1 MVNST
6 DFQAVFYQ
14 KTVAPPWYK
23 RNHWKYQVVV
33 SKFKI
38 SAGPFFDKMKI
49 IQKII
54 HRTIKITIKSYIKKE
69 NGMNQKRNRL
79 FAIALCGSLLIS
91 SLNGIPAVAE
101 TINAPNITQEKPQE
115 EPQEEP
121 QADAPPE
128 SSESGAP
135 LRGLPVI
142 PPITTTVAEA
152 QPEEPPVTEVSENFQ
167 LDQPVPLMPD
177 LQQGSKRENRAAST
191 FAIPAKTYKLAFI
204 DEAGNYIDPAKV
216 TITGEAM
223 KVEAQ
228 GTSGKVGDVV
238 TSNVGN
244 LKEMTVPTVTL
255 ADDDSTGNTGYSG
268 VRNSQIRLPGYY
280 DLPQMS
286 PTTYYTGTTFPI
298 AQSKRVRLT
307 NNEVTETDE
316 SGTRFRLLRTTPKQ
330 YEFTTVSWQ
339 SDVSKT
345 KFAYG
350 FSMATTSGAN
360 DYYTTD
366 DTVYYYVP
374 NRRVSIYYSTMEP
387 GALPAY
393 PTGYN
398 ASLSKTVVDSDAFHY
413 KAPKA
418 FPETY
423 SSGNRYF
430 RFKGWY
436 KGAVR
441 PADPKAVK
449 LETSLTPEF
458 DVTYDGADNLYVFY
472 DEVKEMTTTIPEV
485 TYKFGF
491 VDEKGALVAPTNVD
505 IQANLTTVED
515 NVVQKVGTVTGANA
529 GNLKQLTVPS
539 QTLTYVPKIKVS
551 TSGVTDFRLTI
562 PKRYQIPT
570 VTPGSFY
577 TGSTTAYPLATTLLR
592 YISGQ
597 ADERITTDGTRYSL
611 YNLPTPHSYRMYR
624 SNWLPDVTKTVYSA
638 ALSMASTEAQPTYFT
653 TDNTMYYF
661 LENRRVTEHY
671 IDEAGAE
678 VPVPTGF
685 TQGNQTVID
694 SDTYHFKLAKE
705 LPFSYF
711 LNNKAYRF
719 KGWYKGKTKPK
730 VLETSRTPE
739 YDTTFDD
746 NDDLTVVYEEIK
758 YGGNTVTFGFV
769 GEDGQLLQPTGFQ
782 VTTDIVE
789 TIDGLSTVLSNVS
802 AVDSTGNVKTLT
814 IPQKEYVLT
823 PQMNFYGTK
832 NSLITIPRQYQEIS
846 FTKPANYQ
854 GLDYPV
860 AGRVENMFSGN
871 PYDAGAQPPYFSAS
885 KVKANQYKIIEFH
898 WKEEPT
904 QSFSS
909 LYKATLIRS
918 SVAPTGVE
926 MYPNKPIYYYA
937 TNRRVTENFVDKSGA
952 KITPPQGFTQGN
964 QVTVTSDPFTYTASK
979 ALPSVYAAGAKTY
992 KFVGWYKGT
1001 AKPTTLKT
1009 TATPTYQVDFDD
1021 NDDMTAVYEEETP
1034 TAALTLTST
1043 NRVVNNGDSVDWVA
1057 TLKNT
1062 SLAPLKTLT
1071 VKPATTWP
1079 VGIGTPTS
1087 LSVQLDG
1094 QAPKIYP
1101 VTATTW
1107 SEGISLTGLEI
1118 PAGQTANVTLVGT
1131 KISGTSDQRLTAT
1144 LDVTGNFATVS
1155 AADAVRLTDTTQGT
1169 ITPTAEGFIS
1179 VPTFDFG
1186 QMNIASKTQ
1195 QSGLKKAADYYENGT
1210 RNPYLRI
1217 KKNQPNWQMTAQL
1230 SQPKATTDSL
1240 PTATRLL
1247 LGPANV
1253 SSFTNYNEATEQ
1265 IKAVG
1270 KTSSLSLTAN
1280 NVATSVVANQ
1290 QFTGS
1295 DVYQLDFTFE
1305 NIKLEVPANQGTKGQ
1320 QYNAAVTWNLV
1331 TGP

>member
-14 KTVAPPWYK
+14 NTAAPPWYE

-38 SAGPFFDKMKI
+38 SVGPFFDKMKI

-128 SSESGAP
+128 SSESGAA

-142 PPITTTVAEA
+142 PPITTTVAEV
-152 QPEEPPVTEVSENFQ
+152 QPEEPPAAEVSENFQ

-177 LQQGSKRENRAAST
+177 LQQGSKRENRAAGT

-671 IDEAGAE
+671 VDEAGAE
-678 VPVPTGF
+678 VPMPTGF

-871 PYDAGAQPPYFSAS
+871 PYVEGAQPPYFSAS

>member
-1 MVNST
+1 
-6 DFQAVFYQ
+6 
-14 KTVAPPWYK
+14 
-23 RNHWKYQVVV
+23 
-33 SKFKI
+33 
-38 SAGPFFDKMKI
+38 
-49 IQKII
+49 
-54 HRTIKITIKSYIKKE
+54 
-69 NGMNQKRNRL
+69 MNQKRNRL

-115 EPQEEP
+115 EPQT
-121 QADAPPE
+121 DAPPE

-152 QPEEPPVTEVSENFQ
+152 QPEEPPVAEVSENVQ

-177 LQQGSKRENRAAST
+177 SQQGSKRENRAGTVAV
-191 FAIPAKTYKLAFI
+191 PAKTYKLAFI

-216 TITGEAM
+216 TITGDVM

-228 GTSGKVGDVV
+228 GTSGKVGEVV

-244 LKEMTVPTVTL
+244 LKEMTVPTVMM

-268 VRNSQIRLPGYY
+268 VQNSQIRLPDYY
-280 DLPQMS
+280 DLPQIS

-330 YEFTTVSWQ
+330 YAFTTVSWQ

-418 FPETY
+418 FPATY

-671 IDEAGAE
+671 VNEAGAE
-678 VPVPTGF
+678 VPMPTGF

-758 YGGNTVTFGFV
+758 YGGNAVTFGFV

-871 PYDAGAQPPYFSAS
+871 LYVEGAQPPYFSAS

-964 QVTVTSDPFTYTASK
+964 QVTITSDPFTYTASK
-979 ALPSVYAAGAKTY
+979 ALPNVYAAGAKTY

-1001 AKPTTLKT
+1001 TKPTTLKT
-1009 TATPTYQVDFDD
+1009 TATPNYLVDFDD

-1079 VGIGTPTS
+1079 AGIGTPTS

-1107 SEGISLTGLEI
+1107 AQGISLTGLEI

-1186 QMNIASKTQ
+1186 KMNIASKTQ
-1195 QSGLKKAADYYENGT
+1195 QSGLKKVADYYENGT

>member
-14 KTVAPPWYK
+14 NTAAPPWYE

-38 SAGPFFDKMKI
+38 SVGPFFDKMKI

-128 SSESGAP
+128 SSESGAA

-142 PPITTTVAEA
+142 PPITTTVAEV
-152 QPEEPPVTEVSENFQ
+152 QPEEPPAAEASENFQ

-177 LQQGSKRENRAAST
+177 LQQGSKRENRAAGT

-671 IDEAGAE
+671 VDEAGAE
-678 VPVPTGF
+678 VPMPTGF

-871 PYDAGAQPPYFSAS
+871 PYVEGAQPPYFSAS

>member
-1 MVNST
+1 
-6 DFQAVFYQ
+6 
-14 KTVAPPWYK
+14 
-23 RNHWKYQVVV
+23 
-33 SKFKI
+33 
-38 SAGPFFDKMKI
+38 
-49 IQKII
+49 
-54 HRTIKITIKSYIKKE
+54 
-69 NGMNQKRNRL
+69 MNQKRNRL

-101 TINAPNITQEKPQE
+101 TINAPNITQE

-128 SSESGAP
+128 SSESGAA
-135 LRGLPVI
+135 LRGLPVT
-142 PPITTTVAEA
+142 PPITTTAAEV
-152 QPEEPPVTEVSENFQ
+152 QPEEPPAAEVSENFQ

-177 LQQGSKRENRAAST
+177 LQQGSKRENRAAGT

-228 GTSGKVGDVV
+228 GTSGKVGGVV

-624 SNWLPDVTKTVYSA
+624 SNWLPDVTKTLYSA

-671 IDEAGAE
+671 VDEAGAE
-678 VPVPTGF
+678 VPMPTGF

-823 PQMNFYGTK
+823 PKMNFYGTK

-1021 NDDMTAVYEEETP
+1021 NDDMTAVYEEETL

-1079 VGIGTPTS
+1079 AGIGTPTS

-1101 VTATTW
+1101 VTAITW
-1107 SEGISLTGLEI
+1107 AQGISLTGLEI

-1186 QMNIASKTQ
+1186 KMNIASKTQ

-1230 SQPKATTDSL
+1230 SQPKATVDSL
-1240 PTATRLL
+1240 PTTTRLL

>member
-1 MVNST
+1 
-6 DFQAVFYQ
+6 
-14 KTVAPPWYK
+14 
-23 RNHWKYQVVV
+23 
-33 SKFKI
+33 
-38 SAGPFFDKMKI
+38 
-49 IQKII
+49 
-54 HRTIKITIKSYIKKE
+54 
-69 NGMNQKRNRL
+69 MNQKRNRL

-91 SLNGIPAVAE
+91 SLNGIPAIAE
-101 TINAPNITQEKPQE
+101 TITAPNITQEK
-115 EPQEEP
+115 PQEEP

-128 SSESGAP
+128 SSESGAA

-177 LQQGSKRENRAAST
+177 LQQGSKRENRAAGT

-330 YEFTTVSWQ
+330 YAFTTVSWQ

-418 FPETY
+418 FPATY

-671 IDEAGAE
+671 VNEAGAE
-678 VPVPTGF
+678 VPMPTGF

-758 YGGNTVTFGFV
+758 YGGNAVTFGFV

-789 TIDGLSTVLSNVS
+789 TIDVLSTVLSNVS

-871 PYDAGAQPPYFSAS
+871 LYVEGAQPPYFSAS

-964 QVTVTSDPFTYTASK
+964 QVTITSDPFTYTASK
-979 ALPSVYAAGAKTY
+979 ALPNVYAAGAKTY

-1001 AKPTTLKT
+1001 TKPTTLKT
-1009 TATPTYQVDFDD
+1009 TATPNYLVDFDD

-1079 VGIGTPTS
+1079 AGIGTPTS

-1107 SEGISLTGLEI
+1107 AQGISLTGLEI

-1186 QMNIASKTQ
+1186 KMNIASKTQ
-1195 QSGLKKAADYYENGT
+1195 QSGLKKVADYYENGT